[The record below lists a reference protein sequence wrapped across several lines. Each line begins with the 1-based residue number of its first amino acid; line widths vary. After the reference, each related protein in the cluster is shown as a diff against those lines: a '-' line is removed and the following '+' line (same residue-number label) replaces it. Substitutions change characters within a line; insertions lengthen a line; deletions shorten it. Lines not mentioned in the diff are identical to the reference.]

1 MPFDALIAPT
11 RPRLLAGVLREQ
23 GLRPVSWQAL
33 AEHKRAQ
40 LETFRPS
47 FWHQHQTWLPV
58 GLIGSVGCMAA
69 SGGFANRI
77 MPASMLPSWL
87 ALGWMCVIALLVVF
101 GVFRGH
107 AGSQWQERCVAG
119 GWLRGLGVPE
129 PIAAI
134 ALSLHRETPGSTL
147 ILGELVQEEAVL
159 DPYLL
164 LENDGELVCLGIW
177 DNGRVIACAEETA
190 PRLGSYHQ
198 STIDMQRLP
207 GDVAGGG

>member
-1 MPFDALIAPT
+1 MPFDALIAPA
-11 RPRLLAGVLREQ
+11 RPRLLADVLLDQ
-23 GLRPVSWQAL
+23 GLEPVSWQRL
-33 AEHKRAQ
+33 AAHKRAQ

-47 FWHQHQTWLPV
+47 FWQQHQTWLPV

-107 AGSQWQERCVAG
+107 AGSHWEERWVAG
-119 GWLRGLGVPE
+119 AWLRGLGVPE

-134 ALSLHRETPGSTL
+134 ALSLHREAPGSAL
-147 ILGELVQEEAVL
+147 ILGELVQEEVVL

-164 LENDGELVCLGIW
+164 LEHYGEQVCLGIW
-177 DNGRVIACAEETA
+177 DGGRIIACAEETA
-190 PRLGSYHQ
+190 PHFDR
-198 STIDMQRLP
+198 STRWQRRNLESAA
-207 GDVAGGG
+207 D

>member
-1 MPFDALIAPT
+1 MPFDALVAPA
-11 RPRLLAGVLREQ
+11 RPRLLADVLSEQ
-23 GLRPVSWQAL
+23 GLAPVNWQTL
-33 AEHKRAQ
+33 TEHKRAQ
-40 LETFRPS
+40 LETFKPS

-87 ALGWMCVIALLVVF
+87 ALGWMCVIAMLVVF

-107 AGSQWQERCVAG
+107 AGSQWQEQWVAG
-119 GWLRGLGVPE
+119 GWLRALGVPE

-134 ALSLHRETPGSTL
+134 ALSLHRDAPGSTL
-147 ILGELVQEEAVL
+147 ILGELVQEEVVL

-164 LENDGELVCLGIW
+164 LARDGELVCLGIW
-177 DNGRVIACAEETA
+177 DNGRIIACA
-190 PRLGSYHQ
+190 G
-198 STIDMQRLP
+198 
-207 GDVAGGG
+207 

>member
-1 MPFDALIAPT
+1 MPFDALSAPT
-11 RPRLLAGVLREQ
+11 RPRLLADVLLEQ
-23 GLRPVSWQAL
+23 GLAPVSWQTL
-33 AEHKRAQ
+33 TEHKRAQ
-40 LETFRPS
+40 QETLRPS

-87 ALGWMCVIALLVVF
+87 ALGWMCVIAMLVVF

-107 AGSQWQERCVAG
+107 AGSHWEERWVAG
-119 GWLRGLGVPE
+119 AWLRGLGVPE

-134 ALSLHRETPGSTL
+134 ALSLHREAPGSAL
-147 ILGELVQEEAVL
+147 ILGELVQEEVVL

-164 LENDGELVCLGIW
+164 LEHDGEQVCLGIW
-177 DNGRVIACAEETA
+177 DGGRIVACAEETA
-190 PRLGSYHQ
+190 PQFDR
-198 STIDMQRLP
+198 STRWQRRNLEP
-207 GDVAGGG
+207 AAD

>member
-1 MPFDALIAPT
+1 MPFDALVAPA
-11 RPRLLAGVLREQ
+11 RPRLLADVLSEQ
-23 GLRPVSWQAL
+23 GLAPVNWQTL
-33 AEHKRAQ
+33 TEHKRAQ
-40 LETFRPS
+40 LETFKPS

-58 GLIGSVGCMAA
+58 GLLGSVGCMAA
-69 SGGFANRI
+69 SGGFANRV

-87 ALGWMCVIALLVVF
+87 TLGWMCVIALLVVF

-107 AGSQWQERCVAG
+107 AGSQWQERWVAG

-147 ILGELVQEEAVL
+147 ILGELVQEEVVL

-164 LENDGELVCLGIW
+164 LARDGEQVCLGIW
-177 DNGRVIACAEETA
+177 DGGRIIACAEETA
-190 PRLGSYHQ
+190 PHFDRY
-198 STIDMQRLP
+198 
-207 GDVAGGG
+207 

>member
-1 MPFDALIAPT
+1 MPFDALVAHA
-11 RPRLLAGVLREQ
+11 RSKSLADALQDQGVL
-23 GLRPVSWQAL
+23 PVTTQTL

-40 LETFRPS
+40 LEKFRPG

-77 MPASMLPSWL
+77 MPSSGLPSWL
-87 ALGWMCVIALLVVF
+87 ALAWMCVVALLVLF

-107 AGSQWQERCVAG
+107 AGSHWEERWVAG

-129 PIAAI
+129 AI
-134 ALSLHRETPGSTL
+134 ASVALGLHRELPGSAL
-147 ILGELVQEEAVL
+147 ILGELIQEDVVL

-164 LENDGELVCLGIW
+164 LVQDGEAVCLGIW
-177 DNGRVIACAEETA
+177 DAGRIIACAADQITS
-190 PRLGSYHQ
+190 PP
-198 STIDMQRLP
+198 STCSAWPVM
-207 GDVAGGG
+207 